1 MLKHKL
7 ALSEMKEKN
16 KIILL
21 LTVLLF
27 SAGQKLIGQTEGSPK
42 IVLITLDG
50 LRWQELFQGA
60 DQGLIT
66 NNLYVKHPNQ
76 LKDFFWDDN
85 EFERRKKLMPFVW
98 NSIHEMGQ
106 IHGNRSVGSKMN
118 LTNKHWFSYPGY
130 SEILTGKADE
140 RIDSNDKINN
150 PNKTILE
157 RVNNHAKYKGKVGA
171 FGSWDVFPFII
182 NEERSGIE
190 VNAGYKIAKG
200 NDLTDK
206 EKFLNDLQAKIP
218 RPWNSVRNDA
228 FTHYYALEYMKRT
241 HPNLIYIAYGET
253 DDFAHDG
260 NYEAY
265 LNSAHTTDSFI
276 KELWE
281 FTQSDSF
288 YRGNTT
294 FIITT
299 DHGRGTEPLDTWR
312 SHGQKIPG
320 ADQVWVIAFGKG
332 VRPMG
337 EIKAQEQLY
346 TNQIAASIAELFKME
361 LDKSGLGVKFNFIAY

>member
-1 MLKHKL
+1 
-7 ALSEMKEKN
+7 MKEKL
-16 KIILL
+16 KILVLLALL
-21 LTVLLF
+21 LCT
-27 SAGQKLIGQTEGSPK
+27 AGQKLIAQTEDSPK

-50 LRWQELFQGA
+50 FRWQELFKGA
-60 DQGLIT
+60 DAELIS
-66 NNLYVKHPNQ
+66 NDLYVKHPNQ
-76 LKDFFWDDN
+76 LKDVFWDDN
-85 EFERRKKLMPFVW
+85 EFERRKKLLPFVW

-118 LTNKHWFSYPGY
+118 LTNEHWFSYPGY

-140 RIDSNDKINN
+140 RINSNDKINN
-150 PNKTILE
+150 PNTTILE
-157 RVNNHAKYKGKVGA
+157 RVHNQAEYKGKVGA

-182 NEERSGIE
+182 NEELSGIE
-190 VNAGYKIAKG
+190 VNAGFEIAEG
-200 NDLTDK
+200 VDLTEK

-218 RPWNSVRNDA
+218 KPWNSVRYDA

-241 HPNLIYIAYGET
+241 HPHLIYIAYGET

-265 LNSAHTTDSFI
+265 LNAAHTTDSFI

-312 SHGQKIPG
+312 SHGQNIPG

-332 VRPMG
+332 VRPLG
-337 EIKAQEQLY
+337 EIKTKEQLF
-346 TNQIAASIAELFKME
+346 TNQIAASIAEFFKLE
-361 LDKSGLGVKFNFIAY
+361 LDQSGVGGIFNFIAY